1 MEGRLKGLPGVGDDG
16 VQERGS
22 FHDGDDATNI
32 PLKDEQDSSKEH
44 VPQPTVTIKLM
55 KKIVQGF
62 MDYQFYLWLRSLIR

>member
-44 VPQPTVTIKLM
+44 VPQPTVTIK
-55 KKIVQGF
+55 
-62 MDYQFYLWLRSLIR
+62 